1 MATVHDSIP
10 HEVRT
15 ATQPRERGI
24 EPVVL
29 SQIREVNESVR
40 LLRLSARDKERTIKV
55 RDLCPLVL
63 RWESGSVV

>member
-15 ATQPRERGI
+15 ATQPRESGI

-29 SQIREVNESVR
+29 SQIREVNESIR

-63 RWESGSVV
+63 RWESGSVA